1 MFNLLLR
8 IGTAIFRDQMSGSQ
22 AFYAVRNG
30 RNPGVYRTW
39 DECRDQV
46 NKFSN
51 AKYKKFRT
59 QEEAWQFISGSPATS
74 TYKHA
79 SAPSS
84 SSYTSTSRHSG
95 NGGSYRTQ
103 EEAWSPG
110 YPSPST
116 SSYRHAPAASPSS
129 YTGRHSGFQARPSPY
144 MRKRSLS
151 PAASVQAAS
160 IDLEHQRAKRTKLL
174 DSNFNTTESIS
185 GFTYKDGAAV
195 VYTDGCCT
203 DNGFHGASAG
213 IGVYWGPGHERN
225 MSAKLPGRQTNNR
238 AEIHAARYAI
248 ESAKEMGLAKISLHT
263 DSQFLINGITKWIH
277 GWKKNGWKLSTGKP
291 VQNKEDFQ
299 SLDSALQGIDVQWVH
314 VRGHV
319 GVPGNEAADG
329 LAKEGSRKPLEDVRA
344 LRN

>member
-39 DECRDQV
+39 DECQNQV

-51 AKYKKFRT
+51 AKFKKFKT
-59 QEEAWQFISGSPATS
+59 QEEAWQFVSASP
-74 TYKHA
+74 
-79 SAPSS
+79 
-84 SSYTSTSRHSG
+84 
-95 NGGSYRTQ
+95 
-103 EEAWSPG
+103 
-110 YPSPST
+110 PST
-116 SSYRHAPAASPSS
+116 STYRHAPGPSPSS
-129 YTGRHSGFQARPSPY
+129 YTARRSGYQASPSTQRPSPSSYTSRPSGYQARPSPY

-151 PAASVQAAS
+151 PAASVQAAA
-160 IDLEHQRAKRTKLL
+160 INIEHQSAKRTKLL
-174 DSNFNTTESIS
+174 DSNFNTRESIS
-185 GFTYKDGAAV
+185 GFTYQDGAAV

-203 DNGFHGASAG
+203 DNGFHGARAG

-225 MSAKLPGRQTNNR
+225 TSAKLPGRQTNNR
-238 AEIHAARYAI
+238 AEIHAARHAI

-299 SLDSALQGIDVQWVH
+299 NLDSALEGIDVQWVH

-319 GVPGNEAADG
+319 GIPGNEAADE
-329 LAKEGSRKPLEDVRA
+329 LAKEGSRKSLEDKGA

>member
-8 IGTAIFRDQMSGSQ
+8 IGTAILRDQMSGSQ

-46 NKFSN
+46 NKYSN
-51 AKYKKFRT
+51 AQFKKFRT
-59 QEEAWQFISGSPATS
+59 QEEAYQFMSSQGGRASSSATS
-74 TYKHA
+74 T
-79 SAPSS
+79 
-84 SSYTSTSRHSG
+84 
-95 NGGSYRTQ
+95 
-103 EEAWSPG
+103 
-110 YPSPST
+110 
-116 SSYRHAPAASPSS
+116 YRHAPAASPSS
-129 YTGRHSGFQARPSPY
+129 SYTAASSSYSYQGGSSSYSGRRSGYQARPFPY

-160 IDLEHQRAKRTKLL
+160 IDIEHQSPKRARYVDT
-174 DSNFNTTESIS
+174 NFNERESTSIS

-225 MSAKLPGRQTNNR
+225 VSAKLPGRQTNNR
-238 AEIHAARYAI
+238 AEIHAARQAI

-263 DSQFLINGITKWIH
+263 DSQFLINGVTKWIH

-319 GVPGNEAADG
+319 GIPGNEAADG
-329 LAKEGSRKPLEDVRA
+329 LAREGSRKSLEDRGA